1 MPKHPL
7 YRPNDKLVLL
17 MHDGLTSDRGKT
29 GLVLLRFAPERVVA
43 VIDQK
48 HPGGSL
54 RELTGIPLKRDI
66 PIVKSTADA
75 LQYQPDTLA
84 IGIAPGGGK
93 LPEEWF
99 VDIEDA
105 VRGGLN
111 VLNGLHVKLNEDS
124 RVRKHLRDGQWVWD
138 IRQEPPN
145 LSVANGAARLLDCKR
160 VLFVGTDMSIGKMS
174 AAVMFDRAAAAAGIR
189 SKFMATGQTGI
200 MLAGDGIPL
209 DAVRIDFAGG
219 AVQQEVIECALG
231 NDVVWVEGQGSFLNP
246 ASTATLPLLRGS
258 QATHMVLVHKSN
270 RTHIRFTEWARIPA
284 LRDVIQMYETVA
296 HAGGTFAPT
305 KVACIALNTHGL
317 SDAEVRYE
325 IAKTEAETG
334 LPTDDVVRHGAEK
347 LLESIMSPVR
357 KTGS

>member
-1 MPKHPL
+1 
-7 YRPNDKLVLL
+7 
-17 MHDGLTSDRGKT
+17 
-29 GLVLLRFAPERVVA
+29 
-43 VIDQK
+43 
-48 HPGGSL
+48 
-54 RELTGIPLKRDI
+54 
-66 PIVKSTADA
+66 
-75 LQYQPDTLA
+75 
-84 IGIAPGGGK
+84 
-93 LPEEWF
+93 
-99 VDIEDA
+99 
-105 VRGGLN
+105 
-111 VLNGLHVKLNEDS
+111 
-124 RVRKHLRDGQWVWD
+124 
-138 IRQEPPN
+138 
-145 LSVANGAARLLDCKR
+145 
-160 VLFVGTDMSIGKMS
+160 
-174 AAVMFDRAAAAAGIR
+174 
-189 SKFMATGQTGI
+189 MATGQTGI